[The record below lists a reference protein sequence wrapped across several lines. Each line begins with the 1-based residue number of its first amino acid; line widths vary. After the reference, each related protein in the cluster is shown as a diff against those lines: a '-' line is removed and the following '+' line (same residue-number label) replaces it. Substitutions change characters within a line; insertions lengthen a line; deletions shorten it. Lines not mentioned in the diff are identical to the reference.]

1 MKNLIQL
8 IESIGFSPKSGMV
21 DVWGKFYEDYEILV
35 KYNRDYPEESVID
48 YGKKV
53 KTGRKTTCNFH
64 QLENFVVL
72 ECVNRLLEKGYKP
85 ESIEL
90 EKTWN
95 LGHKGK
101 GFLDILVK
109 NPKNQSFLMIE
120 CKVWGKDF
128 ETEIKN
134 TLNKSKNGSQIFS
147 YLQQEP
153 KTTEAICLYTYNPD
167 TKEYKS
173 SIVYNHKDWADLNQE
188 DRYNRWLGKFEDNGI
203 FEDWVKPYSL
213 QSKALTKRDLKPLS
227 KVDGDNIYNKFA
239 EILRHNVVSDKSNAF
254 NKIINL
260 FLCKIYDEDTND
272 DEELKFQTRSG
283 TIEKSDE
290 DLLLDLSDL
299 YMNGMKYYLNKDIE
313 DITLQEFQSIANRAN
328 NQELIDAYRQ
338 LRLYKDNV
346 FGFREVFDKQS
357 FKDNAKV
364 VREIVELLQDK
375 QLRYSHK
382 QQFLGD
388 FFENLLKDSIK
399 QESGQF
405 FTPVPITQFIINS
418 IPLNEIISD
427 NIKNKK
433 DDILPYTIDYA
444 MGSGH
449 FLTEVIDEY
458 NKIIKTIDTGK
469 IAKQSLKKEVES
481 WQVNDFAWAEKY
493 VYGIDLDY
501 RLVKTTKIAC
511 FLNGDGLA
519 NIIHADGLD
528 SFAKSVVYKDKLK
541 NVKNTKD
548 NEQFDVLI
556 SNPPYAVKAFKNTL
570 NDGANSFDLYKD
582 LTDNSSE
589 IECLFI
595 ERAKQLVKENG
606 IVAIVLPISVLTN
619 NGIYEKAREIL
630 LKNFE
635 FKAIVALGGQ
645 AFAATNT
652 KTVILFMKKRA
663 SFAFEAI
670 KSATEKFFETYED
683 ISING
688 IKNCV
693 SLYVNSAWDGLQFT
707 DYVNFLKNDK
717 STCDMNSDFCKE
729 YRGLSVSEVIKIEK
743 EKLAYFALT
752 YPQKIV
758 LADSKDKDIEKAF
771 YGYEFSNRRGHEGI
785 QIYRDSDNNIKT
797 KLFDC
802 LNKYSKDKLN
812 SYILNN
818 FQNVDIEKSIS
829 DIKNNSEHT
838 LNEHIDYLNLSDLIS
853 FDTVRFNKSL
863 NLNAKKKIKFET
875 RYPLE
880 KFEDLVSSFNSG
892 VVYDSKIV
900 SSNRTTKA
908 ILTADN
914 INLYNQLDINK
925 IIYLDNSI
933 DIDQSKQLK
942 KNDIFICLSSGSL
955 KHIGKVAFISEDT
968 NFYAGGFMGII
979 KVNRDKI
986 LPEYMFH
993 ILSHSIIKNNM
1004 EVLANGNNI
1013 NNLATSLN
1021 TLKLPLPPLDIQ
1033 RKITEEIRI
1042 LEDKEKELTKMILAS
1057 ENKMKILLKTIYS
1070 KANSVIRLSD
1080 NNVFSLSIGQ
1090 RMLKRNIKQN
1100 GVIPVYSAN
1109 VFEPFGYTDNLL
1121 IKDFDMPSVLWGID
1135 GDWMVNYI
1143 PENQKFYPTDH
1154 CGILRVLNS
1163 NVAHPKYIAYAL
1175 LQQGME
1181 LGFSRTKRASIDRI
1195 QNIKIPLPNIKEQL
1209 NVVQRIFELEKENKK
1224 LEQSISSIEST
1235 KESIINKYIL

>member
-1 MKNLIQL
+1 MPIFFKLLLKSHQDYGIIRQRDYMKNLIQL
-8 IESIGFSPKSGMV
+8 IESIGFSPKSGLV
-21 DVWGKFYEDYEILV
+21 DVWSRFYNDYEIVV
-35 KYNRDYPEESVID
+35 KYNRNSPENSVID
-48 YGKKV
+48 YGKKI
-53 KTGRKTTCNFH
+53 KAGRKTTCNFH
-64 QLENFVVL
+64 QAENFVVL

-85 ESIEL
+85 DSIEL

-109 NPKNQSFLMIE
+109 DLQGQSFLMIE

-128 ETEIKN
+128 ETEIRN

-167 TKEYKS
+167 TKGYKS
-173 SIVYNHKDWADLNQE
+173 SIVYNHKEWADLNQE

-203 FEDWVKPYSL
+203 FEDWVRPYSL
-213 QSKALTKRDLKPLS
+213 QSKALTRKDLKPLNEL
-227 KVDGDNIYNKFA
+227 DGDNIYNKFA
-239 EILRHNVVSDKSNAF
+239 EILRHNVISDKSNAF

-260 FLCKIYDEDTND
+260 FLCKIYDENIND

-283 TIEKSDE
+283 TTEKSDE

-328 NQELIDAYRQ
+328 NQELIEAYRQ

-449 FLTEVIDEY
+449 FLTEVMDEY
-458 NKIIKTIDTGK
+458 NKIIKAIDTSK

-481 WQVNDFAWAEKY
+481 WQINDFAWAEKY

-528 SFAKSVVYKDKLK
+528 SFSKSVVYKDKLK

-556 SNPPYAVKAFKNTL
+556 SNPPYAVRAFKSTL

-595 ERAKQLVKENG
+595 ERAKQLVRENG

-663 SFAFEAI
+663 SFVFEEI

-683 ISING
+683 VSING

-693 SLYVNSAWDGLQFT
+693 SLYINSVWDGLNFE
-707 DYVNFLKNDK
+707 DYVNFLKNNK
-717 STCDMNSDFCKE
+717 SKCDMTSDFCKE
-729 YRGLSVSEVIKIEK
+729 YKDISVSEVIEIEK
-743 EKLAYFALT
+743 EKLIYFALT
-752 YPQKIV
+752 YTQKIV
-758 LADSKDKDIEKAF
+758 LADSKDKDTEKAF

-785 QIYRDSDNNIKT
+785 QINRDTDNNIIT
-797 KLFDC
+797 KLFDSTNKNNDKK
-802 LNKYSKDKLN
+802 LNKYILDCFKGLDLSKDLEN
-812 SYILNN
+812 
-818 FQNVDIEKSIS
+818 
-829 DIKNNSEHT
+829 IKNNQDHP
-838 LNEHIDYLNLSDLIS
+838 LYGHIEYVKLSDLIS
-853 FDTVRFNKSL
+853 FDTVNTNKSISV
-863 NLNAKKKIKFET
+863 NVKKKIIFDSKYNLVNLNEELFVFEKGT
-875 RYPLE
+875 SITSKQIKKGDIPVIAGGLNPAYYHNEYNRLP
-880 KFEDLVSSFNSG
+880 DVITVSSSG
-892 VVYDSKIV
+892 ASAGFINYFDIPIFASDSFTIKSRNTDVV
-900 SSNRTTKA
+900 
-908 ILTADN
+908 LTEYVFYVLKRLQN
-914 INLYNQLDINK
+914 E
-925 IIYLDNSI
+925 IYLL
-933 DIDQSKQLK
+933 QSGNAQPHTYPKDFMKIKIPIPPIEIQ
-942 KNDIFICLSSGSL
+942 KNIVQD
-955 KHIGKVAFISEDT
+955 
-968 NFYAGGFMGII
+968 M
-979 KVNRDKI
+979 
-986 LPEYMFH
+986 
-993 ILSHSIIKNNM
+993 
-1004 EVLANGNNI
+1004 
-1013 NNLATSLN
+1013 
-1021 TLKLPLPPLDIQ
+1021 
-1033 RKITEEIRI
+1033 RI
-1042 LEDKEKELTKMILAS
+1042 LEQKQKELSTTVKNN
-1057 ENKMKILLKTIYS
+1057 EKKIGNLFNEISGIS
-1070 KANSVIRLSD
+1070 KKNLRLNDGSVINL
-1080 NNVFSLSIGQ
+1080 LIGQ
-1090 RMLKRNIKQN
+1090 RVLKKDINQN
-1100 GVIPVYSAN
+1100 GEIPVYSAN
-1109 VFEPFGYTDNLL
+1109 VFEPFGYTNNLL
-1121 IKDFDMPSVLWGID
+1121 IKDFDIPSVLWGID

-1154 CGILRVLNS
+1154 CGVLRVLDTNI
-1163 NVAHPKYIAYAL
+1163 VHPKYIEYAL
-1175 LQQGME
+1175 LQQGIE
-1181 LGFSRTKRASIDRI
+1181 IGFSRTKRASIDRI
-1195 QNIKIPLPNIKEQL
+1195 QNIKIPLPDIQEQIKIVKQ
-1209 NVVQRIFELEKENKK
+1209 VFEIEKENQK
-1224 LEQSISSIEST
+1224 LEKIISDVSAQKDQIL
-1235 KESIINKYIL
+1235 NKYLL

>member
-35 KYNRDYPEESVID
+35 KYNRDHPEESVID

-213 QSKALTKRDLKPLS
+213 QSKSLTRKDLKPLN
-227 KVDGDNIYNKFA
+227 KADGDNIYNKFA
-239 EILRHNVVSDKSNAF
+239 EILRHNVISDKSNAF

-260 FLCKIYDEDTND
+260 FLCKIYDEDSND
-272 DEELKFQTRSG
+272 DQELKFQTRTG
-283 TIEKSDE
+283 TMEKSDE
-290 DLLLDLSDL
+290 ELLLDLSDL
-299 YMNGMKYYLNKDIE
+299 YMNGMKRFLNKDIE
-313 DITLQEFQSIANRAN
+313 DITLSQFEALANRAN
-328 NQELIDAYRQ
+328 NQELVNAYRQ

-418 IPLNEIISD
+418 LPLNEIIND
-427 NIKNKK
+427 NIKNRE

-449 FLTEVIDEY
+449 FLTEVMDEY
-458 NKIIKTIDTGK
+458 NKIIKTIDTTK
-469 IAKQSLKKEVES
+469 IGKQSLRKEVES
-481 WQVNDFAWAEKY
+481 WQINDFAWAEKY

-693 SLYVNSAWDGLQFT
+693 SLYVNSAWDGLKFT

-863 NLNAKKKIKFET
+863 NLNAKKKIKFESK
-875 RYPLE
+875 YPLE
-880 KFEDLVSSFNSG
+880 QLGNLLQTIQTGSRN
-892 VVYDSKIV
+892 SKIGQERKKTGIPNLGGEHIGLNGKV
-900 SSNRTTKA
+900 VLSNMRYITE
-908 ILTADN
+908 ADFN
-914 INLYNQLDINK
+914 KMTQGIIN
-925 IIYLDNSI
+925 
-933 DIDQSKQLK
+933 
-942 KNDIFICLSSGSL
+942 KNDILLCKDGALT
-955 KHIGKVAFISEDT
+955 GKVALLDSSYPYTKSSVNEHIFILRAKTSEISQEYLFAFLYSNYGQNAIKSEISGAAQGGLSRTNILKIKIPIIPKQMQNDIAKELQILNNRQNVLIAKKELLQKEEINIINSFKTTEKKRLGDLISLEYGISLPRHKRNNGIYPVVGANGTIGYHDT
-968 NFYAGGFMGII
+968 YLIEGPSII
-979 KVNRDKI
+979 IGRKGSVGKVNKI
-986 LPEYMFH
+986 SQNNTPIDTTFYVR
-993 ILSHSIIKNNM
+993 IK
-1004 EVLANGNNI
+1004 
-1013 NNLATSLN
+1013 
-1021 TLKLPLPPLDIQ
+1021 D
-1033 RKITEEIRI
+1033 
-1042 LEDKEKELTKMILAS
+1042 
-1057 ENKMKILLKTIYS
+1057 
-1070 KANSVIRLSD
+1070 NSVLFDYIYL
-1080 NNVFSLSIGQ
+1080 V
-1090 RMLKRNIKQN
+1090 LK
-1100 GVIPVYSAN
+1100 
-1109 VFEPFGYTDNLL
+1109 NLGL
-1121 IKDFDMPSVLWGID
+1121 EYLNKGLGSGGLNRKD
-1135 GDWMVNYI
+1135 
-1143 PENQKFYPTDH
+1143 
-1154 CGILRVLNS
+1154 
-1163 NVAHPKYIAYAL
+1163 AYAL
-1175 LQQGME
+1175 TVNVHTL
-1181 LGFSRTKRASIDRI
+1181 AD
-1195 QNIKIPLPNIKEQL
+1195 QNKITDLITP
-1209 NVVQRIFELEKENKK
+1209 
-1224 LEQSISSIEST
+1224 LEQEIMLISQEQESLRNKVTSILDNYF
-1235 KESIINKYIL
+1235 K

>member
-1 MKNLIQL
+1 MSNFIQL
-8 IESIGFSPKSGMV
+8 IESIGFSPKSGQTN
-21 DVWGKFYEDYEILV
+21 VWAKCYNGYEITI
-35 KYNRDYPEESVID
+35 KYDCICPQNSIID
-48 YGKKV
+48 YGTKI

-64 QLENFVVL
+64 QTESFVVL

-95 LGHKGK
+95 LGHNGK

-109 NPKNQSFLMIE
+109 DLHGMAFLMIE

-167 TKEYKS
+167 TQEYKT

-203 FEDWVKPYSL
+203 FESWVKPYNL
-213 QSKALTKRDLKPLS
+213 QFKALTKMDLKPLN

-239 EILRHNVVSDKSNAF
+239 EILRHNVISDKSNAF

-283 TIEKSDE
+283 TNEKSDE

-313 DITLQEFQSIANRAN
+313 DITLQDFQSIANRAN

-388 FFENLLKDSIK
+388 FFESLLKDSIK

-418 IPLNEIISD
+418 IPLREIIYD
-427 NIKNKK
+427 NIQNKK

-449 FLTEVIDEY
+449 FLTEVMDEY
-458 NKIIKTIDTGK
+458 NKIIKTVDTSK
-469 IAKQSLKKEVES
+469 IAKTSLKKEVES
-481 WQVNDFAWAEKY
+481 WQINDFAWAEKY

-528 SFAKSVVYKDKLK
+528 SFSKSTVYKDKLK
-541 NVKNTKD
+541 SLKNTKD

-556 SNPPYAVKAFKNTL
+556 SNPPYAVRAFKNTL
-570 NDGANSFDLYKD
+570 NDGINSFDLYKD

-595 ERAKQLVKENG
+595 ERAKQLVRENG

-652 KTVILFMKKRA
+652 KTVILFMRKRA
-663 SFAFEAI
+663 SFVFEEI

-683 ISING
+683 VSING

-693 SLYVNSAWDGLQFT
+693 SLYINSVWDSLKFE
-707 DYVNFLKNDK
+707 DYVNFLKNNK

-729 YRGLSVSEVIKIEK
+729 YKDIPVSEVIEIEK
-743 EKLAYFALT
+743 EKLTYFALT
-752 YPQKIV
+752 YTQKIV
-758 LADSKDKDIEKAF
+758 LADSKDKDTEKAF

-785 QIYRDSDNNIKT
+785 QIYRDADNNIKT

-802 LNKYSKDKLN
+802 LNKYNGCKLN
-812 SYILNN
+812 TYILNN
-818 FQNVDIEKSIS
+818 FQNVNVAKEVVS
-829 DIKNNSEHT
+829 IKNNPDHSLH
-838 LNEHIDYLNLSDLIS
+838 EHIDYLNLSDLIS
-853 FDTVRFNKSL
+853 FDTVQFNKSL
-863 NLNAKKKIKFET
+863 NLNAKKKIEFDT
-875 RYPLE
+875 TYPLE
-880 KFEDLVSSFNSG
+880 QLGNLLETIQTGSRN
-892 VVYDSKIV
+892 SKIGQERQKTGIPSLGGEHIGLDGKVVFSNMRYITEDEFDRMSHGIIKPNDILLCKDGALTGKVALLDSGYPYSKSSVNEHVFILRAKTNKILQEYLFAFLYSDYGQNMMKSVV
-900 SSNRTTKA
+900 SGAAQGGLSKTNILKIKIPVLPKKDQENIIEKLHILYDKQSSLLLKKKKLLQEEFDIFKSFTSTDKKRLGDIISLEYGVPLPKQKRNDGEYPVVGANGIIGYHDKYLIKGPSIIVGRKGSVGKVNKISMNNTPIDTTYYVNIKNNSVLIDYVYFVLKRLNLESLNKGLGSGGLNRNDA
-908 ILTADN
+908 YALQIDLH
-914 INLYNQLDINK
+914 NLSDQNK
-925 IIYLDNSI
+925 IIDLISPLEQEIDSI
-933 DIDQSKQLK
+933 S
-942 KNDIFICLSSGSL
+942 
-955 KHIGKVAFISEDT
+955 
-968 NFYAGGFMGII
+968 
-979 KVNRDKI
+979 
-986 LPEYMFH
+986 
-993 ILSHSIIKNNM
+993 
-1004 EVLANGNNI
+1004 
-1013 NNLATSLN
+1013 
-1021 TLKLPLPPLDIQ
+1021 
-1033 RKITEEIRI
+1033 
-1042 LEDKEKELTKMILAS
+1042 
-1057 ENKMKILLKTIYS
+1057 
-1070 KANSVIRLSD
+1070 
-1080 NNVFSLSIGQ
+1080 
-1090 RMLKRNIKQN
+1090 
-1100 GVIPVYSAN
+1100 
-1109 VFEPFGYTDNLL
+1109 
-1121 IKDFDMPSVLWGID
+1121 
-1135 GDWMVNYI
+1135 
-1143 PENQKFYPTDH
+1143 
-1154 CGILRVLNS
+1154 
-1163 NVAHPKYIAYAL
+1163 
-1175 LQQGME
+1175 
-1181 LGFSRTKRASIDRI
+1181 
-1195 QNIKIPLPNIKEQL
+1195 KEQ
-1209 NVVQRIFELEKENKK
+1209 
-1224 LEQSISSIEST
+1224 
-1235 KESIINKYIL
+1235 ESIRDSVTEILNIYFK